1 MKKCRILMPSGGL
14 GGGIDADAFAN
25 GMTMNPDVIAI
36 DAGSTDSGPA
46 YLANAMCKTSRN
58 VLKADL
64 EIAVSGSREG
74 NIPIFIGSCGTC
86 GSDNG
91 VNEIAEIVEEILK
104 EHAWSAKIAKV
115 YSEQDRE
122 AMKKKFRE
130 GKIHALEGAPGIS
143 EKTFD
148 ECEHIVALMGA
159 EPFIEA
165 YQNGA
170 DIVLCGRATDTAIIA
185 ALPLMMGCNEAAAW
199 HGAKTVECGSQ
210 CCDTE
215 EGMGVFL
222 EVDEEGFYVR
232 PLNPAAHCTPYTI
245 SAHLLYENVDP
256 FCLIEPSGRILTKDA
271 VYTQYDD
278 VTTYVTGTK
287 FEHAKQYTHKIEGA
301 GITGYQNISLVG
313 CADADLLA
321 DPQEWIDNIT
331 AYARK
336 RLTKAQFKS
345 EDYDL
350 NFKAYGYNGV
360 LPGPVPKD
368 FKPREILMLLTVTAK
383 TQLIANQIAKSMQPL
398 LLHFPANWN
407 LQLPSFAFPFS
418 PADCDRGPSYEFKL
432 HHVVDVA
439 DPLELIRFEYIDV
452 RQEA

>member
-1 MKKCRILMPSGGL
+1 MRKCRILMPSGGL

-74 NIPIFIGSCGTC
+74 NIPMFIGSCGTC

-130 GKIHALEGAPGIS
+130 GKIHALEGAPEIS

-185 ALPLMMGCNEAAAW
+185 A
-199 HGAKTVECGSQ
+199 
-210 CCDTE
+210 
-215 EGMGVFL
+215 
-222 EVDEEGFYVR
+222 
-232 PLNPAAHCTPYTI
+232 
-245 SAHLLYENVDP
+245 
-256 FCLIEPSGRILTKDA
+256 
-271 VYTQYDD
+271 
-278 VTTYVTGTK
+278 
-287 FEHAKQYTHKIEGA
+287 
-301 GITGYQNISLVG
+301 
-313 CADADLLA
+313 
-321 DPQEWIDNIT
+321 
-331 AYARK
+331 
-336 RLTKAQFKS
+336 
-345 EDYDL
+345 
-350 NFKAYGYNGV
+350 
-360 LPGPVPKD
+360 
-368 FKPREILMLLTVTAK
+368 
-383 TQLIANQIAKSMQPL
+383 
-398 LLHFPANWN
+398 
-407 LQLPSFAFPFS
+407 
-418 PADCDRGPSYEFKL
+418 
-432 HHVVDVA
+432 
-439 DPLELIRFEYIDV
+439 
-452 RQEA
+452 